1 MEPTDDPK
9 LRKLLHEWEVEKA
22 PCWLDERVLGERRP
36 WWTSLLRG
44 SVRVPIP
51 IALACAVLLVWMT
64 AALVR
69 PRPASP
75 PGDSEFQP
83 VRDAQ
88 VRIIRSAHADR

>member
-1 MEPTDDPK
+1 MN
-9 LRKLLHEWEVEKA
+9 EWNVEDA
-22 PCWLDERVLGERRP
+22 PRSLDERVLGERRL
-36 WWTSLLRG
+36 WWMLLLRG
-44 SVRVPIP
+44 SVRVPVP
-51 IALACAVLLVWMT
+51 VALACALLLVWMT

-75 PGDSEFQP
+75 PGNSEFQP